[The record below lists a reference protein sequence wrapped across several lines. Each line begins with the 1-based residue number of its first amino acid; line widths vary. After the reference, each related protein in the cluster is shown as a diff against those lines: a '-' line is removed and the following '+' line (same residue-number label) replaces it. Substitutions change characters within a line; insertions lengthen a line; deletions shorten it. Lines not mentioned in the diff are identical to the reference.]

1 MTAGKPLQGSLQAH
15 GTTDSICPPLYKVP
29 DVPNAFNPHKN
40 NHVGG
45 YYNSHSNH
53 DKSGSGRSATY
64 PMEAEISRRL
74 GLTSQYSGYYSCK
87 LSGRA
92 REARIQRFGGA
103 VSPGQGTSA
112 APNNPVGVA
121 SRGDLVGGRAS
132 ARVSFAQRPHPIP
145 ASRRRGNKARENR
158 LRLHPHPVLGAGKGE
173 LLNGKWR
180 RRGSNPVSV
189 LRQPA
194 GMPL

>member
-1 MTAGKPLQGSLQAH
+1 MSSGHCRHTGPRIPFAHHFTKSLTFQ
-15 GTTDSICPPLYKVP
+15 TRLILTKTIMS
-29 DVPNAFNPHKN
+29 
-40 NHVGG
+40 VGIIIP
-45 YYNSHSNH
+45 HSNH
-53 DKSGSGRSATY
+53 EKSGPGRSATY

-103 VSPGQGTSA
+103 VSPGQGPSP

-121 SRGDLVGGRAS
+121 SRGGLGGGRAS

-180 RRGSNPVSV
+180 RRGSSPVSV